1 MEVERNSKNAAMKN
15 KKVFDVAVKV
25 CEECGGFDA
34 PHRTKT
40 VCANPVFADHNLH
53 RIAIMKKEHFG
64 SPGDRDEGGIPGWVA
79 SRICTGCGKEFK
91 NKGFYVD

>member
-1 MEVERNSKNAAMKN
+1 
-15 KKVFDVAVKV
+15 
-25 CEECGGFDA
+25 
-34 PHRTKT
+34 
-40 VCANPVFADHNLH
+40 VFADHNLH

-91 NKGFYVD
+91 NKGLYVD